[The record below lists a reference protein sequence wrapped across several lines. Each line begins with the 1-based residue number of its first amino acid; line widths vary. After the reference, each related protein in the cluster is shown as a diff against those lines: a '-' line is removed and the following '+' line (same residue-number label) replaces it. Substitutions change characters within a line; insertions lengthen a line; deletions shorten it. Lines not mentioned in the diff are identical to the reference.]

1 MESDLVE
8 HLKTLI
14 KIGKDDNRNQI
25 LISCN
30 TLTEVIQA
38 LSKIPETPTGE
49 WIDTGWKEEEWAEI
63 YKCSLC
69 GSELYYGAYC
79 SHCGAKMSGIRKPTE
94 E

>member
-1 MESDLVE
+1 MKSDLIE

-25 LISCN
+25 LISCD

-38 LSKIPETPTGE
+38 LSEIPEPQIGE
-49 WIDTGWKEEEWAEI
+49 WISTGWKEEEWAET
-63 YKCSLC
+63 YKCTLC
-69 GSELYYGAYC
+69 GHKDYYSTYC